1 MARWSS
7 FACALLALGLMRDA
21 SCASPP
27 PARTGGVDYG
37 SAEAEHGRAQIVHM
51 SRGAV
56 VVAERPLGRSLR
68 GDFEPPDMLL
78 LAYNRD
84 WIETLRAVVSAAEGQ
99 ARVGLLVTPSEV
111 SHLGQSGLGNPPHV
125 DVLRTALDSPWIRDY
140 GPIETYDD
148 VFGAV
153 WLDYDYT
160 WSRPA
165 DDRLPRWLARV
176 LRTRLEASTFVLDGG
191 AIISNGQGLCALT
204 TTSLADSGLTLER
217 DAELAR
223 FLAGLGC
230 AVTAVLPQ
238 VPGERTGHAD
248 MIGQFLSPE
257 HVMVAELDA
266 RIHPETAARLDE
278 TAEQLLAAAGM
289 ANQPLEV
296 SRVPIAVDGNRFYSY
311 VNATRLRSRL
321 LVPKFSFVPET
332 VEQTAYRALRVA
344 LPAVEL
350 VAIDAD
356 KLINHGGALHCLT
369 LGLGSSERRQRGP
382 AAKRMRKR
390 RG

>member
-1 MARWSS
+1 
-7 FACALLALGLMRDA
+7 
-21 SCASPP
+21 
-27 PARTGGVDYG
+27 
-37 SAEAEHGRAQIVHM
+37 
-51 SRGAV
+51 
-56 VVAERPLGRSLR
+56 SLR

-223 FLAGLGC
+223 FLAALGC

-257 HVMVAELDA
+257 PVMVAELDA